1 MSNPRRNALGRGL
14 SALLENAATD
24 FNTTE
29 SKPVNSINEILISQV
44 EANPFQPRTEFEV
57 KAFLCLVHESPRCSW
72 IQRLSGH
79 ILQLNR
85 LLLCEQMPLPGHCL
99 QKY

>member
-29 SKPVNSINEILISQV
+29 SKPVNSINENFSNNSININHDSMIKHDSFISNENRKKSIYLKKENEVNTILS
-44 EANPFQPRTEFEV
+44 
-57 KAFLCLVHESPRCSW
+57 KAGKSVIE
-72 IQRLSGH
+72 
-79 ILQLNR
+79 
-85 LLLCEQMPLPGHCL
+85 
-99 QKY
+99 K